1 FSRDWSSDVCSS
13 DLGIVTQIFGL
24 HSPADVAI
32 AAITSRSTR
41 ERWEW
46 LKWLPHTSSPH
57 SPLPGDHLAD
67 TPGRGTSL
75 LSRIEEL
82 IEQRAGE
89 APPRLRTPV
98 TADITEEPP
107 LPPEPVTPNLV
118 VVIEDDAPVDRARL
132 VRIAERGPD
141 VGVHVIWCAPNVA
154 ALPAACRTYVS
165 VEESVEGASAG
176 QVRLGERFY
185 PVTVETVAVEVAAGV
200 ARHLAPVVDAGVPID
215 DDSDLP
221 RAISYLKLGGM
232 AMAEDPDYI
241 IERWKE

>member
-1 FSRDWSSDVCSS
+1 GEEADGVAR
-13 DLGIVTQIFGL
+13 GIVTQIFSL
-24 HSPADVAI
+24 HSPAEVAL
-32 AAITSRSTR
+32 AAITSRSSR
-41 ERWEW
+41 EMWQW

-82 IEQRAGE
+82 IEQRAGD
-89 APPRLRTPV
+89 APPTLRTPMTSDV
-98 TADITEEPP
+98 TQEPQV
-107 LPPEPVTPNLV
+107 PPEPMTPNLV

-141 VGVHVIWCAPNVA
+141 VGVHVIWCAANIA

-176 QVRLGERFY
+176 HVRVGARGG
-185 PVTVETVAVEVAAGV
+185 PVSGETVSVDVAARVHG
-200 ARHLAPVVDAGVPID
+200 P
-215 DDSDLP
+215 
-221 RAISYLKLGGM
+221 
-232 AMAEDPDYI
+232 
-241 IERWKE
+241 